1 MVCRRHQAPLSA
13 TIHTIQATHSQCHTL
28 LNSYKMTRP
37 PLLCSHLL
45 QYRRLMFLRP
55 EVLFPAHCYHAV
67 HSAHKSLWIPPVMAQ
82 VMTCRSLMR
91 SHSSH
96 SLNSYNAAESQLLFP
111 SCLDHQFPSH
121 FRMLLCRRLHLVT
134 SLTRCPRRRLF
145 NRTCSRVMWPFRRF
159 FMVLI
164 PYPWMLLRRRPHP
177 VACLSMS
184 LRRWVL
190 AQLPRFLLIRLCRL
204 LYAVWCNMM
213 LPHNYRSRVL
223 YWLYLLEQSFGPP
236 KPCSSV
242 SSTNAGFTC
251 FTSATAWT
259 RTASPST

>member
-1 MVCRRHQAPLSA
+1 MPL
-13 TIHTIQATHSQCHTL
+13 
-28 LNSYKMTRP
+28 K
-37 PLLCSHLL
+37 
-45 QYRRLMFLRP
+45 
-55 EVLFPAHCYHAV
+55 
-67 HSAHKSLWIPPVMAQ
+67 
-82 VMTCRSLMR
+82 R

-96 SLNSYNAAESQLLFP
+96 SLNSYKAAESQSLFL
-111 SCLDHQFPSH
+111 SRLDHQTPFQFGMS
-121 FRMLLCRRLHLVT
+121 LCKRLHLVM

-145 NRTCSRVMWPFRRF
+145 NRTCFRVMWPFRRLS
-159 FMVLI
+159 MGLT
-164 PYPWMLLRRRPHP
+164 PYPWTLLRRRPHP
-177 VACLSMS
+177 VPCLSMS

-204 LYAVWCNMM
+204 QYAVWCNRM
-213 LPHNYRSRVL
+213 LPHNYHTHGVL

-259 RTASPST
+259 RTASPSP